1 MNAWRRLALAITF
14 LTIVPLRVP
23 APVTESDMTA
33 SVAYYPLVGAGLGGL
48 LLGLAYLMQA
58 WPSLLAAAVLAAV
71 YTVVTGALHLDGLM
85 DTADALASRRTRQ
98 EALAIMKDSR
108 VGALGAVAG
117 VLVLVIKIAA
127 WSSLLHRDL
136 FPWFI
141 AVPAVARTGM
151 LWAVAHE
158 PAARRGDAPTLAQQ
172 YQGAV
177 PIRVV
182 LLWATGLL
190 AALLL
195 VGDRGGGG
203 SAVWLTVGGMA
214 LAAGAARAVTR
225 WLGGMTGDT
234 YGAVNE
240 LVEVWGW
247 IVAVVA
253 S

>member
-1 MNAWRRLALAITF
+1 MSAWRRLALAITF

-23 APVTESDMTA
+23 APVTEADVTA

-48 LLGLAYLMQA
+48 LLALAYLMRA
-58 WPSLLAAAVLAAV
+58 WPSLLGAAVLAAV
-71 YTVVTGALHLDGLM
+71 YTVATGALHLDGLM
-85 DTADALASRRTRQ
+85 DTADALASRRPRE

-108 VGALGAVAG
+108 VGALGALAG
-117 VLVLVIKIAA
+117 VLVLLIKVAA
-127 WSSLLHRDL
+127 WSTLLHRAL
-136 FPWFI
+136 FPWFV

-158 PAARRGDAPTLAQQ
+158 PAAPRGRAPTLAQR

-177 PIRVV
+177 SERVV
-182 LLWATGLL
+182 LLWAAGFL
-190 AALLL
+190 AVLVGVGGGWIAILL
-195 VGDRGGGG
+195 V
-203 SAVWLTVGGMA
+203 AGGMG
-214 LAAGAARAVTR
+214 LAAGAARVATH

-247 IVAVVA
+247 VVA
-253 S
+253 AMTP

>member
-1 MNAWRRLALAITF
+1 MSAWRRLALAITF
-14 LTIVPLRVP
+14 LTIVPIRVP
-23 APVTESDMTA
+23 SPVTESDVTA

-48 LLGLAYLMQA
+48 LLGLAYLVHA
-58 WPSLLAAAVLAAV
+58 WPSLLAAAVLAIV

-85 DTADALASRRTRQ
+85 DTADALASRRSRQ

-108 VGALGAVAG
+108 VGALGALAG
-117 VLVLVIKIAA
+117 VLVLLVKVAA
-127 WSSLLHRDL
+127 WSTLLHRAP
-136 FPWFI
+136 FPWFV

-151 LWAVAHE
+151 LWVVARE
-158 PAARRGDAPTLAQQ
+158 PAAPRGDTPTLADR

-177 PIRVV
+177 PTRVV
-182 LLWATGLL
+182 LLWATGFL
-190 AALLL
+190 AAL
-195 VGDRGGGG
+195 VVVGGGWT
-203 SAVWLTVGGMA
+203 AVLLTAGGMA
-214 LAAGAARAVTR
+214 LAAGAGRATTR

-253 S
+253 A

>member
-1 MNAWRRLALAITF
+1 MSAWRRLALAITF
-14 LTIVPLRVP
+14 LTIVPIRVP
-23 APVTESDMTA
+23 APVTDADVTA

-48 LLGLAYLMQA
+48 LWGLAYLMQA
-58 WPSLLAAAVLAAV
+58 WPSLLAAAVLAAA

-85 DTADALASRRTRQ
+85 DTADALASRRPRR

-108 VGALGAVAG
+108 VGALGALAG

-127 WSSLLHRDL
+127 WTTLLHRAP
-136 FPWFI
+136 FPWLV

-151 LWAVAHE
+151 VWSVAHE
-158 PAARRGDAPTLAQQ
+158 PAAPRGDAPTLAQQ

-177 PIRVV
+177 PTGVV
-182 LLWATGLL
+182 LLWAAGVL
-190 AALLL
+190 AALLA
-195 VGDRGGGG
+195 VGGGWT
-203 SAVWLTVGGMA
+203 AVLLTVGGMV
-214 LAAGAARAVTR
+214 LAAGAARATTR